1 MPVRPEEKIRC
12 SFCGK
17 NQDQVRKMI
26 AGSNGV
32 YICDEC
38 IEVCSEIIEEEFE
51 YDDDRREFDLCTSNN
66 VTIEYRPSK

>member
-38 IEVCSEIIEEEFE
+38 IELNSKEFVKP
-51 YDDDRREFDLCTSNN
+51 RNHCFFAAFPFAAFLL
-66 VTIEYRPSK
+66 K